1 MAYIS
6 QEEKKTITSKI
17 NPILKSFGLS
27 GTLSI
32 RHNSQLVLTIRK
44 GGIDFIGNVNE
55 VCGDRNFWDNRFEP
69 ITCGYLD
76 VNEYHYKDHFSGVA
90 LEVLSKLIPE
100 MKGEN
105 FYDNTDISADFFDIK
120 HYINVKI
127 GTWEKPYILV

>member
-1 MAYIS
+1 MPYIS
-6 QEEKKTITSKI
+6 QEEKKTIANSI
-17 NPILKSFGLS
+17 NPILKSFGLR

-44 GGIDFIGNVNE
+44 GGIDFVSNFNKTA
-55 VCGDRNFWDNRFEP
+55 GDRNFWNNEFEP
-69 ITCGYLD
+69 VTSDNMGI
-76 VNEYHYKDHFSGVA
+76 NEYHYKDHFSGVA